1 MIMPKRIPT
10 EQLEK
15 ADGGDSLMQNART
28 KEQQDAGQKA
38 VSDKNEYQASM
49 EQKHK
54 KAMGMAATD
63 TSRGGGRDHIRQARR
78 TAGHINRLQSEH
90 RKIKSQVDHL
100 DRVDGHLRGR
110 LGLMEKLEKWQPK
123 HKVATARNRKAREGY
138 MNIGHHTGRQNL
150 AHGVVEQMEK
160 GDIPM
165 NTEEQQRLNKAVV
178 QLEKI
183 AGLGAVSGAAKKA
196 AGAVSGAAK
205 KVTGG
210 GDSPTPK
217 TPNFYETANVSRGKG
232 ATSRDWQVQRTPAID
247 TSPYGKER
255 ERVRTDVTE
264 EQRAKRTGEPMRAKP
279 QGAKQSGGSRLAR
292 AFGATK
298 RAAKEFGQGFK
309 EGGPVR
315 RSSQQMP
322 SAAQR
327 NRSSRN
333 RANAAGDSAANPYG
347 DAASRDK
354 YAANQ
359 KFASLKP
366 GAPKID
372 PAAKFRES
380 QKMEK
385 AVVSLQKYV
394 DNCGCD

>member
-1 MIMPKRIPT
+1 MLTPKLIPIEKM

-15 ADGGDSLMQNART
+15 EADAKQ
-28 KEQQDAGQKA
+28 
-38 VSDKNEYQASM
+38 
-49 EQKHK
+49 
-54 KAMGMAATD
+54 
-63 TSRGGGRDHIRQARR
+63 
-78 TAGHINRLQSEH
+78 
-90 RKIKSQVDHL
+90 
-100 DRVDGHLRGR
+100 
-110 LGLMEKLEKWQPK
+110 LEKWQPK
-123 HKVATARNRKAREGY
+123 TKVSTSRNRKSREGY
-138 MNIGHHTGRQNL
+138 MNIGHHAGRQNL

-160 GDIPM
+160 GDAPM
-165 NTEEQQRLNKAVV
+165 VTDEQQRLNNTVV

-183 AGLGAVSGAAKKA
+183 AGLGAVAGAAKKV
-196 AGAVSGAAK
+196 GSAVSGAAK
-205 KVTGG
+205 KLGGGG
-210 GDSPTPK
+210 GDAPK
-217 TPNFYETANVSRGKG
+217 TEAPKANFYDTAKVSGPK
-232 ATSRDWQVQRTPAID
+232 ADSRDWKVQSTPAID
-247 TSPYGKER
+247 TSVYGKER

-264 EQRAKRTGEPMRAKP
+264 KQRAQRTGDPIREKRQPAK
-279 QGAKQSGGSRLAR
+279 QADKQSGGSRLAR

-394 DNCGCD
+394 DDCGCD

>member
-1 MIMPKRIPT
+1 
-10 EQLEK
+10 
-15 ADGGDSLMQNART
+15 
-28 KEQQDAGQKA
+28 
-38 VSDKNEYQASM
+38 
-49 EQKHK
+49 
-54 KAMGMAATD
+54 
-63 TSRGGGRDHIRQARR
+63 
-78 TAGHINRLQSEH
+78 
-90 RKIKSQVDHL
+90 
-100 DRVDGHLRGR
+100 
-110 LGLMEKLEKWQPK
+110 
-123 HKVATARNRKAREGY
+123 
-138 MNIGHHTGRQNL
+138 
-150 AHGVVEQMEK
+150 
-160 GDIPM
+160 
-165 NTEEQQRLNKAVV
+165 
-178 QLEKI
+178 
-183 AGLGAVSGAAKKA
+183 
-196 AGAVSGAAK
+196 
-205 KVTGG
+205 
-210 GDSPTPK
+210 
-217 TPNFYETANVSRGKG
+217 
-232 ATSRDWQVQRTPAID
+232 
-247 TSPYGKER
+247 
-255 ERVRTDVTE
+255 
-264 EQRAKRTGEPMRAKP
+264 MRAKP

-372 PAAKFRES
+372 PAKFRES

>member
-1 MIMPKRIPT
+1 
-10 EQLEK
+10 
-15 ADGGDSLMQNART
+15 
-28 KEQQDAGQKA
+28 
-38 VSDKNEYQASM
+38 
-49 EQKHK
+49 
-54 KAMGMAATD
+54 
-63 TSRGGGRDHIRQARR
+63 
-78 TAGHINRLQSEH
+78 
-90 RKIKSQVDHL
+90 
-100 DRVDGHLRGR
+100 
-110 LGLMEKLEKWQPK
+110 MEKLEKWQPK

-232 ATSRDWQVQRTPAID
+232 ATSRDWKVQSAPAID
-247 TSPYGKER
+247 TSVYGKER